1 MPPVI
6 LDRLLFLC
14 VDQGLGGL
22 RSRTV
27 KSSIG
32 LGMPLWAGILQR
44 KERVG
49 LRIKRA
55 IEVLQAPPSEVK
67 H

>member
-1 MPPVI
+1 
-6 LDRLLFLC
+6 L
-14 VDQGLGGL
+14 DQGLGGL

-55 IEVLQAPPSEVK
+55 IEALQAPATGPP

>member
-1 MPPVI
+1 M
-6 LDRLLFLC
+6 
-14 VDQGLGGL
+14 GGL